1 MKSGIHQ
8 NSNPVYIK
16 KYLRTERKSYKG
28 KININFHNIIH
39 INRIPKEGSQYICLS
54 VILFDSIFKTGKNYY
69 PQGFLEECKH
79 VIKEKKIE
87 IYVTDVVEISD
98 SDEHN
103 SYEDFLEKIQINKNF
118 DEEDSSE
125 EDFSN
130 EDSSEEDSDEKN

>member
-8 NSNPVYIK
+8 NSNPVYIE
-16 KYLRTERKSYKG
+16 KYLRTKTKFYKG
-28 KININFHNIIH
+28 KININFHNIIY

-69 PQGFLEECKH
+69 PQGFLEECKY

-103 SYEDFLEKIQINKNF
+103 F

-125 EDFSN
+125 EDFGK

>member
-1 MKSGIHQ
+1 M
-8 NSNPVYIK
+8 
-16 KYLRTERKSYKG
+16 
-28 KININFHNIIH
+28 
-39 INRIPKEGSQYICLS
+39 
-54 VILFDSIFKTGKNYY
+54 FDSIFKTGKNYY

-103 SYEDFLEKIQINKNF
+103 F
-118 DEEDSSE
+118 DEEDSSG
-125 EDFSN
+125 EDFGK

>member
-1 MKSGIHQ
+1 M
-8 NSNPVYIK
+8 
-16 KYLRTERKSYKG
+16 
-28 KININFHNIIH
+28 
-39 INRIPKEGSQYICLS
+39 
-54 VILFDSIFKTGKNYY
+54 FDSIFKTGKNYY

-103 SYEDFLEKIQINKNF
+103 SYEDFLEKIQININF

-125 EDFSN
+125 EDFSK